1 MQNGEL
7 TQIDM
12 LRFLIAEAPGR
23 TAIQLV
29 IAIYAEKGTKYRIF
43 NEP

>member
-1 MQNGEL
+1 
-7 TQIDM
+7 M

-23 TAIQLV
+23 TELV